1 MQPADIP
8 VAERTSLNYWRTQ
21 KCTSKPPEIPPNSP
35 AFTGECPKL
44 TNPFASLGVPID
56 CCQLLQARNILVLQ
70 SLFCVIFI
78 WFFSLVIFILKI
90 GNPMQMFV
98 HLCWAVRLHPLVNI
112 KNCTRSMHFHWF
124 CCTGQISKVHIW
136 VPFFFM
142 SWFFSDFLFL
152 ELHERAP
159 LGLVDIPLLG
169 TGDEVN
175 YCFLPLDLVA
185 KYPVLVNDNN
195 LLWLLENAALIECK
209 CSEFRFIGNC
219 SFF

>member
-1 MQPADIP
+1 MSQTDKSFCILRSAHRLLSV
-8 VAERTSLNYWRTQ
+8 VASQEYFSLA
-21 KCTSKPPEIPPNSP
+21 K
-35 AFTGECPKL
+35 F
-44 TNPFASLGVPID
+44 
-56 CCQLLQARNILVLQ
+56 ILCDFY
-70 SLFCVIFI
+70 LFF
-78 WFFSLVIFILKI
+78 FFSLVIFILKI

-112 KNCTRSMHFHWF
+112 KNCTRSMHFYWF

-159 LGLVDIPLLG
+159 LGLVDTPLLG
-169 TGDEVN
+169 TEDEVN

-185 KYPVLVNDNN
+185 KYPVLVNDKICCDC
-195 LLWLLENAALIECK
+195 LRMQPWLSASTVSSA
-209 CSEFRFIGNC
+209 S
-219 SFF
+219 